1 MVLAIVRQDARRIM
15 GRWGF
20 LASVILAAGM
30 VLYALFANCI
40 SLTLGQSA
48 LAAQPS
54 LLFASPPSDLNGAFL
69 PPDVLCATG
78 MCQLGYAWLLLPI
91 LCGSVIGDDFK
102 NGYVL
107 VRRVHGA
114 SDRCVRIGQTIAALL
129 SATLY
134 FMLTAAIVFLCCAG
148 VSVARGDAGYYRDL
162 YDALSMPQ
170 GSLVYGDRLLYVRDL
185 AVAWFATLGVA
196 AISVA
201 MSRVVRLRALGLTSG
216 VVLMALSNVVA
227 VQDVVSGFQQAV
239 SSLLPIP
246 PSVAYSLDPLL
257 YVRGLPYAGMP
268 TNMSADQAI
277 VVVLWITLAVLFIWG
292 VSAFARRFERRA

>member
-15 GRWGF
+15 GRWSF
-20 LASVILAAGM
+20 LASVFLAAGM

-40 SLTLGQSA
+40 SVTLGQSA

-78 MCQLGYAWLLLPI
+78 MCQLGYAWLLLPM

-148 VSVARGDAGYYRDL
+148 VSVARGMLATTATSTMLCRDRKVHRSTEIVFCMC
-162 YDALSMPQ
+162 AIS
-170 GSLVYGDRLLYVRDL
+170 RLL
-185 AVAWFATLGVA
+185 
-196 AISVA
+196 
-201 MSRVVRLRALGLTSG
+201 
-216 VVLMALSNVVA
+216 
-227 VQDVVSGFQQAV
+227 
-239 SSLLPIP
+239 
-246 PSVAYSLDPLL
+246 
-257 YVRGLPYAGMP
+257 GLPHWESPRSRSRCPGSFDCAPSG
-268 TNMSADQAI
+268 
-277 VVVLWITLAVLFIWG
+277 
-292 VSAFARRFERRA
+292 